1 MLDKVTL
8 RGVSLP
14 VLLFSSA
21 SIILPKLHSCS
32 SHVALTRRAN
42 KRRLGD
48 FHKAKLFQKL
58 ESAGQQYSL
67 MSQVDTGTW
76 TIVMMCG
83 KDPTMG

>member
-14 VLLFSSA
+14 VLLFPSA

-48 FHKAKLFQKL
+48 YQKAQLFQQL
-58 ESAGQQYSL
+58 ESIGQQYSL
-67 MSQVDTGTW
+67 VLQVDTGYMDHCNDVW
-76 TIVMMCG
+76 
-83 KDPTMG
+83 